1 MDHFIDTPIEALENH
16 FLANVINPLYLT
28 RLALDPM
35 IKQGGGIMISVT
47 SGAGNHESAKDI
59 GEGGWGLGY
68 SISKASVNRMV
79 AGPRQGVPQ
88 AQRGL
93 YRPRTRLRH
102 HRAHDPGHG
111 RIRLRHSR
119 ASPPTSPA
127 LSSPTSASTPIR
139 WSSRARRSTGRSSP
153 RSTTSSTGA
162 ASPIPT
168 APARGGF
175 PPHRSSKPRRRI
187 HTGRAGRKRP

>member
-79 AGPRQGVPQ
+79 AGLGKEFRKHNVAFIGLEPGFVITERMTQDMGAFGFDIPGLTTDVPGAVVAYICEHPYPMVFAGKTINGPQ
-88 AQRGL
+88 
-93 YRPRTRLRH
+93 
-102 HRAHDPGHG
+102 
-111 RIRLRHSR
+111 
-119 ASPPTSPA
+119 SPP
-127 LSSPTSASTPIR
+127 
-139 WSSRARRSTGRSSP
+139 
-153 RSTTSSTGA
+153 STTSSTAA